1 LKCIFIESYF
11 IKIIKN
17 TKSKL
22 KEPQK
27 HIKMTRPNHKFDLAQ
42 KRKPKK
48 AQNPKQKYQIKKK
61 STKAKT
67 KKAQK
72 VE

>member
-1 LKCIFIESYF
+1 
-11 IKIIKN
+11 
-17 TKSKL
+17 
-22 KEPQK
+22 
-27 HIKMTRPNHKFDLAQ
+27 MTRPNHKFDLAQ

-67 KKAQK
+67 KKSSK
-72 VE
+72 G